1 MDGTEGG
8 EVETVMS
15 GATLFSGSG
24 GRGGKRDEHWKQ
36 TDESEGFKRDAF
48 VLPADE
54 AEKPLQAS
62 RVDVALAELQLSP
75 RVVVNVVHTHFIHDA
90 KTSLSNQRDRRRQRY
105 ND

>member
-15 GATLFSGSG
+15 VSHRHSVLWEWRT
-24 GRGGKRDEHWKQ
+24 GRERDEHWKQ

-54 AEKPLQAS
+54 AEILLQVS

-90 KTSLSNQRDRRRQRY
+90 KTSLSNQRDRRRQR
-105 ND
+105 